1 MQALSQRNGRHVS
14 PAQAGDA
21 LQNPAYRLAD
31 ALKRFRV
38 DFRFTSRKRV
48 LIDQNEGFGANAPD
62 PSPIRPP
69 PFALRAPYLGINA
82 GAWTGSGPGETVLN
96 RYSRCIHVMAVLA
109 AVATTVAGCADSR
122 MSNAGSNSAAG
133 AQASGEAPYHT
144 AYGIASDGP
153 TTDLYTELFGSSRR
167 DNANATAPASMS
179 PAVAQQQLQPVTAP
193 AASQP
198 QPVQPATASAATRQ
212 GQRTTASA
220 TGRQVQPAPAPAP
233 APAPVATQVVQ
244 QPAPPQPPPEPDT
257 PSAYGITSNG
267 PTTDLYTELFG
278 PRRRDGQ

>member
-1 MQALSQRNGRHVS
+1 
-14 PAQAGDA
+14 
-21 LQNPAYRLAD
+21 
-31 ALKRFRV
+31 
-38 DFRFTSRKRV
+38 
-48 LIDQNEGFGANAPD
+48 
-62 PSPIRPP
+62 
-69 PFALRAPYLGINA
+69 
-82 GAWTGSGPGETVLN
+82 LN

-109 AVATTVAGCADSR
+109 AVAITVAGCADSR

-179 PAVAQQQLQPVTAP
+179 PAVTQQQIQPVTAP
-193 AASQP
+193 AAP
-198 QPVQPATASAATRQ
+198 QPVQPATASATTRQ